1 MVRKEI
7 VVPRTST
14 VEPFPASVTEHEV
27 AEQDATL
34 IANDPADPAA
44 PPVAVALTAVT
55 VALAPPPPLP
65 TAVELETPAPPAPPV
80 TVDWARAV
88 VLRVPTIRAAA
99 SPTAGPSR
107 RMLRMRC
114 SPIDA
119 LAAGHGAPLLD
130 GAFSLWCFVNV
141 TVPDVDPLG
150 GFGDQLPRCCRLSRR
165 LAR

>member
-44 PPVAVALTAVT
+44 PAVAVALTVVT
-55 VALAPPPPLP
+55 VALAPAPPLP
-65 TAVELETPAPPAPPV
+65 TAVELETLPPAPPV
-80 TVDWARAV
+80 TVGWARAV

-99 SPTAGPSR
+99 SPTAGASR

-119 LAAGHGAPLLD
+119 
-130 GAFSLWCFVNV
+130 
-141 TVPDVDPLG
+141 
-150 GFGDQLPRCCRLSRR
+150 
-165 LAR
+165 

>member
-27 AEQDATL
+27 SEQDATL
-34 IANDPADPAA
+34 IANDPAA
-44 PPVAVALTAVT
+44 PPVAVALTVVT
-55 VALAPPPPLP
+55 VALAPAPPLP
-65 TAVELETPAPPAPPV
+65 TVVELKTLPPAPPV
-80 TVDWARAV
+80 TVGWAKAV

-99 SPTAGPSR
+99 SPTAGAPR

-130 GAFSLWCFVNV
+130 GA
-141 TVPDVDPLG
+141 
-150 GFGDQLPRCCRLSRR
+150 LST
-165 LAR
+165 

>member
-44 PPVAVALTAVT
+44 PPVAVALTVVT
-55 VALAPPPPLP
+55 VALAPAPPLP
-65 TAVELETPAPPAPPV
+65 TAVELETASPV
-80 TVDWARAV
+80 TVGWARAV

-99 SPTAGPSR
+99 SPTAGASR

-130 GAFSLWCFVNV
+130 GAFFLMVRCQRDSAGCRSA
-141 TVPDVDPLG
+141 G
-150 GFGDQLPRCCRLSRR
+150 GLR
-165 LAR
+165 